1 MQSGLRMQ
9 VFCTCTVYLSYM
21 MVGITRGF
29 INFSHKQLLEDETLN
44 LDHDSASWIASLC
57 IFPNPIGSL
66 LAGYLMDKIGRISSL
81 KLSIAIFSVG
91 WILIAFALNVMM
103 LFAGV
108 FIIGIS
114 VGMFLCS
121 SVYVAEIT
129 EESSRCILLSV
140 FIIFFTS
147 GISLSYVVTC
157 LLHWRTSAG
166 IFLSTSCLVL
176 LALTLIPE
184 SPQWYAEKG
193 HKDKAIAIIEKMRD
207 HKTFD
212 KESEYNRF
220 VSARA
225 SKDNSVVSVAAI
237 AKNWKPLGIFILFQ
251 ICVQCSGY
259 SILISYSNKL
269 FGKIDLPLNL
279 NYISIGYS
287 LSIFFSSFL
296 SPFAVIC
303 WSRKALMKVSGVG
316 MTLSLSVMLSCIN
329 MQIDEELAWIIP
341 ICSYFYVITCTIG
354 SITLSE
360 CMPSELY
367 RTEVRGLMCGVTQAF
382 STILTGTLIKIFP
395 GIADRIPVTYVLLF
409 FIFFSFMTLLFGIFV
424 LPETKGK
431 SLDQIQ
437 EEYFSRRTKDNC
449 LENGIKPEPK

>member
-1 MQSGLRMQ
+1 
-9 VFCTCTVYLSYM
+9 
-21 MVGITRGF
+21 
-29 INFSHKQLLEDETLN
+29 
-44 LDHDSASWIASLC
+44 
-57 IFPNPIGSL
+57 
-66 LAGYLMDKIGRISSL
+66 
-81 KLSIAIFSVG
+81 
-91 WILIAFALNVMM
+91 
-103 LFAGV
+103 
-108 FIIGIS
+108 
-114 VGMFLCS
+114 MFLCS

-129 EESSRCILLSV
+129 EERSRCILLSI

-157 LLHWRTSAG
+157 FLHWRTSAG
-166 IFLSTSCLVL
+166 VFLSTSCLVL

-193 HKDKAIAIIEKMRD
+193 EKDKAIAIIEKMRD

-212 KESEYNRF
+212 KENEYNRF
-220 VSARA
+220 MSARA
-225 SKDNSVVSVAAI
+225 SKDNNVVSLAAI
-237 AKNWKPLGIFILFQ
+237 VKNWKPFSIFVLFQ

-259 SILISYSNKL
+259 SILISYSNLL
-269 FGKIDLPLNL
+269 FGRINLPLEPS
-279 NYISIGYS
+279 YVSIGYS

-303 WSRKALMKVSGVG
+303 WSRKVLMKISGIG
-316 MTLSLSVMLSCIN
+316 MTVSLLVMLICIN
-329 MQIDEELAWIIP
+329 LHMTGNLSWIIP
-341 ICSYFYVITCTIG
+341 ICAYGYVVTCTIG

-395 GIADRIPVTYVLLF
+395 GILVRIPVTYVISF
-409 FIFFSFMTLLFGIFV
+409 FVVFSFCTLLFGIFV

-437 EEYFSRRTKDNC
+437 QEYFSNRRNNC
-449 LENGIKPEPK
+449 VEDGVKSEPK